1 MIYVERVSTGVI
13 GLNQLLRGGFPAGSM
28 VLVVGTPGSGKS
40 TLGKQ
45 FLFDSL
51 AKQKPAVLVD
61 TFEPLELARETMVSF
76 EWDGGLLDRM
86 IFFDC
91 YSWRT
96 GTAREKYSGNP
107 ANLTELS
114 IALSDLLKN
123 EINHEARARLV
134 IDSFSDFVINAGPE
148 QARKFLESVKA
159 RLAERKV
166 TSIVILEEGLHE
178 DRVNA
183 AVEYITDGTIK
194 MRYEERGRSLMVSRM
209 LGTPATIKWIPFTLS
224 RGLEMAIANYFS

>member
-1 MIYVERVSTGVI
+1 
-13 GLNQLLRGGFPAGSM
+13 M

-51 AKQKPAVLVD
+51 AKEKPAVLVD
-61 TFEPLELARETMVSF
+61 TFEPLELAKETMVSF

-96 GTAREKYSGNP
+96 GVAREKYSGNP

-134 IDSFSDFVINAGPE
+134 IDSFSDFVINAGPD

-159 RLAERKV
+159 RLAERRV
-166 TSIVILEEGLHE
+166 TSILILEEGLHE

-183 AVEYITDGTIK
+183 AVEYITDGTIR

-224 RGLEMAIANYFS
+224 RGLEMATANYFS

>member
-1 MIYVERVSTGVI
+1 MTSVERVSTGVM
-13 GLNQLLRGGFPAGSM
+13 GLNQMLRGGIPTGSM
-28 VLVVGTPGSGKS
+28 VLVTGSPGSGKS

-45 FLFDSL
+45 FLFDFL
-51 AKQKPAVLVD
+51 AKQRPAILVD
-61 TFEPLELARETMVSF
+61 TFEPLELAKETMISF

-91 YSWRT
+91 YSWRI
-96 GTAREKYSGNP
+96 GVVKEKYSANP

-114 IALSDLLKN
+114 IALSDVLKN
-123 EINHEARARLV
+123 EIHHEARAKLV
-134 IDSFSDFVINAGPE
+134 IDSFSDFLIHAGPE
-148 QARKFLESVKA
+148 KAQKFLEAIKA

-166 TSIVILEEGLHE
+166 TSIVILEEGVHE

-183 AVEYITDGTIK
+183 AIEYITDGTIK
-194 MRYEERGRSLMVSRM
+194 MRYEEKGRSLMVSRM
-209 LGTPATIKWIPFTLS
+209 LGTPTTIKWMPFTLS

>member
-1 MIYVERVSTGVI
+1 MERISTGVI
-13 GLNQLLRGGFPAGSM
+13 GLNHLLRGGFPAGSM
-28 VLVVGTPGSGKS
+28 ILVVGTPGSGKS
-40 TLGKQ
+40 TLAKQ

-51 AKQKPAVLVD
+51 VKERPAVLVD
-61 TFEPLELARETMVSF
+61 TFEPLELAKETMVSF
-76 EWDGGLLDRM
+76 EWDGRFLDQI

-91 YSWRT
+91 YSWRIGGIT
-96 GTAREKYSGNP
+96 EKYSGNP
-107 ANLTELS
+107 ANLTDLS
-114 IALSDLLKN
+114 IALSDLLRN
-123 EINHEARARLV
+123 EVKHEARAKLV
-134 IDSFSDFVINAGPE
+134 IDSFSDFITHAGPE
-148 QARKFLESVKA
+148 QAEKFLESVKA

-183 AVEYITDGTIK
+183 AVEYIADGTIK

-209 LGTPATIKWIPFTLS
+209 LGTPATIKWIPFSLA

>member
-1 MIYVERVSTGVI
+1 MIRVERVSTGVI

-51 AKQKPAVLVD
+51 AKERPAVLVD
-61 TFEPLELARETMVSF
+61 TFEPLELAKETMVSF

-96 GTAREKYSGNP
+96 GGGAEKYSGNP
-107 ANLTELS
+107 ARLTELS
-114 IALSDLLKN
+114 IALSDLIKN

-134 IDSFSDFVINAGPE
+134 IDSFSDFLTNAGPE

-159 RLAERKV
+159 RLAERRV

-209 LGTPATIKWIPFTLS
+209 MGTPATIKWIPFTLS
-224 RGLEMAIANYFS
+224 RGLEMAVANYFS

>member
-1 MIYVERVSTGVI
+1 MI
-13 GLNQLLRGGFPAGSM
+13 
-28 VLVVGTPGSGKS
+28 LVVGTPGSGKS

-51 AKQKPAVLVD
+51 AKERPAVLVD
-61 TFEPLELARETMVSF
+61 TFEPLELAKETMVSF
-76 EWDGGLLDRM
+76 EWDGDLLDRM

-96 GTAREKYSGNP
+96 GAASGKYSGNP
-107 ANLTELS
+107 TNLTDLS

-123 EINHEARARLV
+123 EINHESRARLV
-134 IDSFSDFVINAGPE
+134 IDSFSDFLTHAGPD
-148 QARKFLESVKA
+148 QAQKFLESVKA
-159 RLAERKV
+159 RLSERRV

-209 LGTPATIKWIPFTLS
+209 LGTPAMIKWIPFTLS

>member
-1 MIYVERVSTGVI
+1 MI
-13 GLNQLLRGGFPAGSM
+13 
-28 VLVVGTPGSGKS
+28 LVVGTPGSGKS
-40 TLGKQ
+40 TFGKQ

-51 AKQKPAVLVD
+51 AKDRPAVLVD
-61 TFEPLELARETMVSF
+61 TFEPLELAKETMVSF

-96 GTAREKYSGNP
+96 GAAREKYSGNP

-114 IALSDLLKN
+114 IALSDLLKK
-123 EINHEARARLV
+123 EINHESRARLV
-134 IDSFSDFVINAGPE
+134 IDSFSDFITHGGPE
-148 QARKFLESVKA
+148 QAQKFLESVKA
-159 RLAERKV
+159 RLAERRV

-209 LGTPATIKWIPFTLS
+209 LGTPTTIKWIPFTLS
-224 RGLEMAIANYFS
+224 RGLEMAVANYFS

>member
-1 MIYVERVSTGVI
+1 MI
-13 GLNQLLRGGFPAGSM
+13 
-28 VLVVGTPGSGKS
+28 LVVGTPGSGKS

-51 AKQKPAVLVD
+51 AKERPAVLVD
-61 TFEPLELARETMVSF
+61 TFEPLELAKETMVSF

-96 GTAREKYSGNP
+96 GSAREKYSGNP

-114 IALSDLLKN
+114 IALRELLKN
-123 EINHEARARLV
+123 EINHESRGRLV
-134 IDSFSDFVINAGPE
+134 IDSFSDFITHGGPD
-148 QARKFLESVKA
+148 QAQKFLESVKA
-159 RLAERKV
+159 RLAERRI

-224 RGLEMAIANYFS
+224 RGLEMAVANYFS

>member
-1 MIYVERVSTGVI
+1 MERVSTGVI

-28 VLVVGTPGSGKS
+28 ILVVGTPGSRKS

-51 AKQKPAVLVD
+51 AKERPAVLVD
-61 TFEPLELARETMVSF
+61 TFEPLELAKETMVSF

-123 EINHEARARLV
+123 EINHESRARLV
-134 IDSFSDFVINAGPE
+134 IDSFSDFLTHAGPE
-148 QARKFLESVKA
+148 QAQKFLESVKA
-159 RLAERKV
+159 RLAERRV